1 MCAVV
6 LMTTTFALSARP
18 PMLTEVLLAHVVP
31 VPTGILMEFDY
42 LCAGAVAARPEAALH
57 SKAIDSL

>member
-1 MCAVV
+1 MV
-6 LMTTTFALSARP
+6 TTLALSTGP
-18 PMLTEVLLAHVVP
+18 PMPTTEVLLTHIVP
-31 VPTGILMEFDY
+31 VPTGILMVVDY